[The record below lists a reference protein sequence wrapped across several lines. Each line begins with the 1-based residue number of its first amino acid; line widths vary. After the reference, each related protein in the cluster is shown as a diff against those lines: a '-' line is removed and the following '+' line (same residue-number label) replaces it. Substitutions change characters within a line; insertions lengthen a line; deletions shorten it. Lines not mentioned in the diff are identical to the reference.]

1 MESYLMITQ
10 INDFIFCPRS
20 LLFHDFL
27 RSNYSPD
34 NFRETPQLRG
44 LAAHAAIDNKT
55 YSAKKSILQGT
66 MVYSYRYGLLGRID
80 IFDISTGSL
89 VERKYS
95 ITAIYDGFRYQ
106 LYAQYFALKEMGY
119 TVNSLSLYSSKDNRK
134 YEIAIPGK
142 AETASFEAVLKRI
155 RTYNPEKDYSLPD
168 LAKCR
173 HCNYKEICSFFPEE
187 ERS

>member
-34 NFRETPQLRG
+34 NFRETPQVRG
-44 LAAHAAIDNKT
+44 LAAHASIDNGT
-55 YSAKKSILQGT
+55 YSAKKDILQGT

-106 LYAQYFALKEMGY
+106 LYA
-119 TVNSLSLYSSKDNRK
+119 
-134 YEIAIPGK
+134 
-142 AETASFEAVLKRI
+142 
-155 RTYNPEKDYSLPD
+155 
-168 LAKCR
+168 
-173 HCNYKEICSFFPEE
+173 
-187 ERS
+187 

>member
-1 MESYLMITQ
+1 M
-10 INDFIFCPRS
+10 NP
-20 LLFHDFL
+20 LLAEAKQKTDALIANHRWL
-27 RSNYSPD
+27 HS
-34 NFRETPQLRG
+34 
-44 LAAHAAIDNKT
+44 HAEVGFDLKNTVAFVENK
-55 YSAKKSILQGT
+55 
-66 MVYSYRYGLLGRID
+66 
-80 IFDISTGSL
+80 
-89 VERKYS
+89 
-95 ITAIYDGFRYQ
+95 
-106 LYAQYFALKEMGY
+106 LKEMGY